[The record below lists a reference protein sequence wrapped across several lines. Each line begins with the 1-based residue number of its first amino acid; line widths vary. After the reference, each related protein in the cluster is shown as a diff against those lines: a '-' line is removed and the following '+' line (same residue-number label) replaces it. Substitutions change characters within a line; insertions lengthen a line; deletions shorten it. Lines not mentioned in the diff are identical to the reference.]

1 MSSNQGSNSL
11 YLPKPMWLTDEEDF
25 EDWKDNITLL
35 LGSKGLDDYIKPKD
49 TSDTSDPEPKESK
62 KKEIEQRMARMT
74 CGISIRGSIH
84 EGPAAVIK
92 GVKDPAEMMK
102 LLDDRYTT
110 KGLNLKQKYLTEYR
124 TLRVEHFDSIGAF
137 IDQFKLL
144 KTKLEAV
151 GLKEP
156 DEVYTIDFIALL
168 DVQYPIWADRQR
180 SSARSNPPTLPNL
193 VSDILDESRKAEK
206 ATTALYS
213 GKPVANKG
221 SRGGGYKGAVKKC
234 GYCSKQGH
242 DVDSCWAKHPE
253 QRPARSSAP
262 RGQRQDEDARDA
274 EDNNPALPSL
284 VV

>member
-102 LLDDRYTT
+102 LLEDRYTT
-110 KGLNLKQKYLTEYR
+110 KGWNLKQKYLTEYR

-137 IDQFKLL
+137 IDQLS
-144 KTKLEAV
+144 
-151 GLKEP
+151 
-156 DEVYTIDFIALL
+156 Y
-168 DVQYPIWADRQR
+168 
-180 SSARSNPPTLPNL
+180 
-193 VSDILDESRKAEK
+193 
-206 ATTALYS
+206 
-213 GKPVANKG
+213 
-221 SRGGGYKGAVKKC
+221 
-234 GYCSKQGH
+234 
-242 DVDSCWAKHPE
+242 
-253 QRPARSSAP
+253 
-262 RGQRQDEDARDA
+262 
-274 EDNNPALPSL
+274 
-284 VV
+284 